1 MWDVGVARGPCVP
14 LGACMAWSFD
24 LRYPPCYVTSLTD
37 RRDSSLS
44 HGERVADLTTLA
56 AARVVREARSW
67 EGRREACM
75 RDMASTRS
83 HPM

>member
-1 MWDVGVARGPCVP
+1 M
-14 LGACMAWSFD
+14 
-24 LRYPPCYVTSLTD
+24 
-37 RRDSSLS
+37 LS
-44 HGERVADLTTLA
+44 DTKIVVVLHVLQHHGERVADLTTLA